1 MQQVHSLGA
10 LSGRIRCYLKLRPPE
25 LVAHEGDRM
34 SQPLPLPSTPLP
46 SRVNA
51 TQSLSVTQEESSQRA
66 RTRARVSGAACLARL
81 GLALLSEFQR
91 QR

>member
-1 MQQVHSLGA
+1 
-10 LSGRIRCYLKLRPPE
+10 
-25 LVAHEGDRM
+25 M
-34 SQPLPLPSTPLP
+34 SQPLPLPGTPLP

-66 RTRARVSGAACLARL
+66 RTRVSGAACLACL
-81 GLALLSEFQR
+81 GLVLLSEFQR